1 MRQTMCEKIL
11 TIRTFQKSPYHPE
24 NFTWYGGGKRKTPYT
39 MGFSGIF
46 SRLPFF
52 VVVQGWYGKKTLY
65 HGALRGCRTTVPP
78 KVGSQTFRD
87 VRIGTVSVNVASVI
101 VCGLFA
107 QKNISKNAFWVVRWY
122 GSAKKPYTTGA
133 KCRTRKKLVGG
144 TGWYTIISLFRK
156 SLISWAFQGLQ
167 KMLSR
172 TTTKYGNCRKRER

>member
-1 MRQTMCEKIL
+1 MCEKIL

-78 KVGSQTFRD
+78 KVGSQLFGDEGT
-87 VRIGTVSVNVASVI
+87 GTVNVVSLWMVTLIAVHE
-101 VCGLFA
+101 
-107 QKNISKNAFWVVRWY
+107 KNIFKNAFWVVRWY
-122 GSAKKPYTTGA
+122 GSAINPYATGA
-133 KCRTRKKLVGG
+133 NCRTR
-144 TGWYTIISLFRK
+144 
-156 SLISWAFQGLQ
+156 
-167 KMLSR
+167 
-172 TTTKYGNCRKRER
+172 